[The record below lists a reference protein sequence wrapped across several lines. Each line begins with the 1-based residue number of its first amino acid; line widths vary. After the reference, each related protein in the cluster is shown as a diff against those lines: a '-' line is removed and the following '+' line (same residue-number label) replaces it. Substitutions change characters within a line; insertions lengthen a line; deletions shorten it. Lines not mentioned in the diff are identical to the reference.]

1 MRAAAELPHQLNTCT
16 EYSQLEAIVFDRRL
30 RWTPANVKVAFE
42 ALVRISLGRQLPIFH
57 EKGSMSDGAYDVLS
71 QSQTPLLLLAKL
83 DPEEV
88 ENLKYI
94 GAVLL
99 ANALEILPSLQMS
112 HVAAILQAMGLLG
125 LMCDDAVMLD
135 LVHHMLGTLHH
146 CSPEDLVHVLV
157 GIAMLDYQPTES
169 VLEKLEKRVA
179 ELESNFGDDS
189 QGALLWSF
197 SRLGREADV
206 QKAREKTHKPSPKR
220 ANRKS
225 SSPGGSSKGSEA
237 MPAWKNPFFTDKVR
251 FKRLFLHSEELRQA
265 FHPLYKKSPL
275 MLSHKTALPPK
286 RIYDPTN
293 QGTSEILALNR
304 RPPFSLRFTQ
314 PWVAANMQRAIE
326 HKEKVKAT
334 TKPLLKGEGENHFRR
349 ERMKNMHRRFIAE
362 DEHLTLNPDQSQK
375 DKELCDKLDK
385 IKARY
390 DSAMRNWRSEA
401 YKEDAGLR
409 LLEKRLLQGIEVR
422 RRQLEEAIEEKDRGV
437 IRSPHT
443 ALDDDDDPAAAK
455 LLSTTTDGGQADN
468 IFVIK
473 VLWARFPKNL
483 FSPSLCT
490 PPETVWTP
498 PSRQYL
504 ELLVDGVSTQMRTAA
519 VSWAPE
525 VEFFDSFCFSHSGAD
540 AKIRVVWKY
549 ADAQS
554 DETVVGGTAVRR
566 V

>member
-1 MRAAAELPHQLNTCT
+1 MRAAAELSHQLNTCT

-197 SRLGREADV
+197 SRLGRE
-206 QKAREKTHKPSPKR
+206 QPYL
-220 ANRKS
+220 
-225 SSPGGSSKGSEA
+225 G
-237 MPAWKNPFFTDKVR
+237 
-251 FKRLFLHSEELRQA
+251 
-265 FHPLYKKSPL
+265 
-275 MLSHKTALPPK
+275 
-286 RIYDPTN
+286 RIP
-293 QGTSEILALNR
+293 Q
-304 RPPFSLRFTQ
+304 F
-314 PWVAANMQRAIE
+314 
-326 HKEKVKAT
+326 
-334 TKPLLKGEGENHFRR
+334 
-349 ERMKNMHRRFIAE
+349 
-362 DEHLTLNPDQSQK
+362 
-375 DKELCDKLDK
+375 
-385 IKARY
+385 
-390 DSAMRNWRSEA
+390 
-401 YKEDAGLR
+401 
-409 LLEKRLLQGIEVR
+409 
-422 RRQLEEAIEEKDRGV
+422 
-437 IRSPHT
+437 
-443 ALDDDDDPAAAK
+443 
-455 LLSTTTDGGQADN
+455 
-468 IFVIK
+468 
-473 VLWARFPKNL
+473 
-483 FSPSLCT
+483 
-490 PPETVWTP
+490 
-498 PSRQYL
+498 
-504 ELLVDGVSTQMRTAA
+504 
-519 VSWAPE
+519 
-525 VEFFDSFCFSHSGAD
+525 
-540 AKIRVVWKY
+540 
-549 ADAQS
+549 
-554 DETVVGGTAVRR
+554 
-566 V
+566 